1 MNTILSFIL
10 ASIIFLIGLLV
21 GFFISFYFVFRKRL
35 KAKLKREANEI
46 AYILFVNFI
55 YFWKHQNK
63 IETNLKTLNNES
75 KTIKG
80 KRQKFI
86 D

>member
-1 MNTILSFIL
+1 MIGKI
-10 ASIIFLIGLLV
+10 IIFTVI
-21 GFFISFYFVFRKRL
+21 FIFV
-35 KAKLKREANEI
+35 